1 MAPKRKA
8 KVVKTTRKV
17 VQETVEVAL
26 VEKDQKLAAEA
37 ENGVEILQQE
47 SESEVVKT
55 TVTVAGKLAEGAEQ
69 VTVEI
74 PVEQP
79 PQKVTAATTGAPR
92 PPRQPE
98 RKAKGKTQDQKTT
111 QEAEKKG
118 REEQEVDD
126 ETQSPED
133 TPRAEAERET
143 ETLEEEPALDD
154 GKREKAQETEK
165 ERRPEKTEK
174 ERSTKK
180 DVEAKNKAKRAR
192 EVDQKARGGRRR
204 WRRRRGVGEGGG
216 EQQYKRYVFRVLKQ
230 VHPGLGISSAAMEVL
245 NGYMNDM
252 FERLAAE
259 AVRLS
264 SYAGIKTLSSRDIQ
278 GAVRLV
284 LPGEL
289 GRHAIAEGAKAV
301 TNYMEHGGG
310 GGGGSGGGPSPS
322 PRMFSFSSG
331 SVVI

>member
-47 SESEVVKT
+47 SESEVVKI

-79 PQKVTAATTGAPR
+79 PQKETAATTGAPR
-92 PPRQPE
+92 TPRQPE

-143 ETLEEEPALDD
+143 ETPEEEPALDD

-174 ERSTKK
+174 ERSTEK
-180 DVEAKNKAKRAR
+180 DVEAKKQGKESQRSGREGKRRAA
-192 EVDQKARGGRRR
+192 EAEAESWGRRR
-204 WRRRRGVGEGGG
+204 G
-216 EQQYKRYVFRVLKQ
+216 
-230 VHPGLGISSAAMEVL
+230 
-245 NGYMNDM
+245 
-252 FERLAAE
+252 
-259 AVRLS
+259 
-264 SYAGIKTLSSRDIQ
+264 
-278 GAVRLV
+278 GAVQELRV
-284 LPGEL
+284 PG
-289 GRHAIAEGAKAV
+289 A
-301 TNYMEHGGG
+301 
-310 GGGGSGGGPSPS
+310 
-322 PRMFSFSSG
+322 
-331 SVVI
+331 